1 MISNT
6 LIRALIIVLPILS
19 GSVISWTAQA
29 VAAGRIKRNWAI
41 GIRFP
46 QTMKSEDAWLACH
59 VRARRAL
66 TGGGF
71 AMIIVGAAGFLPLPL
86 PVSLTILAAGAL
98 TMLACV
104 IVAAVVGVRAANR
117 VG

>member
-1 MISNT
+1 MISDT
-6 LIRALIIVLPILS
+6 LVRTLIIVLPILS
-19 GSVISWTAQA
+19 GNAISWTAQA
-29 VAAGRIKRNWAI
+29 VATGRIKRNWFI

-46 QTMKSEDAWLACH
+46 STMKSEDAWLACH

-66 TGGGF
+66 TTGGF
-71 AMIIVGAAGFLPLPL
+71 AMIIVGVAGFIPLPL
-86 PVSLTILAAGAL
+86 PASLTILAAGAL
-98 TMLACV
+98 TMIACI